1 MNIHAAMAKEISCR
15 VTRTLIMYVR
25 ETNGSLGNLLDG
37 LALDEG
43 YLTDTNNWVSHEF
56 LQILYGRMMAI
67 LGDENA
73 VYKMALASKRYE
85 SLGLLDWIVR
95 LLGNPKLIY
104 LQAPW
109 YNRFLKANG
118 DVYIH
123 GSGDSWVILEDRYH
137 VAAQKTRCDCDFTR
151 AIIAGIPTIFDMP
164 MARVEEIECQ
174 VAPEVY
180 GRRIWPDTPVHTD
193 RGCLYRIQWEARE
206 RPPLWK
212 RFFQRYRIYRKA
224 INDLQEANQVIQEK
238 YDEARKLA
246 LELET
251 ANRRLTESKGKLEE
265 FMGELK
271 ASELRYRLMADNMS
285 DTIWTF
291 GLDTMRFTYVSPSV
305 QALWGYSVEEAMA
318 MTLEEILPA
327 ESRERVMKLLTEA
340 LAKENEGK
348 GEANMAE
355 TFQVQQRCKD
365 GSLGWVEIK
374 ASLLRDEGGKA
385 VGVLGVTRD
394 ISERKRADMLY
405 QSTIAAEAANA
416 AKSRF
421 LSHMSHELRT
431 PLNHIMGFT
440 ELILDK
446 SFGGLNEIQE
456 EYLTDVYSSSDHLLS
471 LVNEILDISKIEAG
485 KFELK
490 PSEFNLRELLEK
502 SLSII
507 ADKVRQRRITLTAN
521 IAPIPETI
529 VADELRVKQIIY
541 NLLSNAVKFTEDGGS
556 ITLSACV
563 KSGPTAI
570 PGGRETMC
578 QEVEISVSDTGIGI
592 HPEDVARIFEPFH
605 QRDNQLNSKY
615 PGTGLG
621 LGLSKHF
628 VEMSGGRIWV
638 ESAGPGMGA
647 TFRFV
652 LPY

>member
-1 MNIHAAMAKEISCR
+1 MNIHAAMAREISCR

-25 ETNGSLGNLLDG
+25 EMNGSLGSLLDG

-56 LQILYGRMMAI
+56 LHILYGRMIVI

-73 VYKMALASKRYE
+73 VYNMALASKKYE
-85 SLGLLDWIVR
+85 SLGLLDWIAR
-95 LLGNPKLIY
+95 LLGNPKLLY

-137 VAAQKTRCDCDFTR
+137 IAAQKTRCDCDYTR

-174 VAPEVY
+174 VAPEMY
-180 GRRIWPDTPVHTD
+180 GRRIWPDSPARAD
-193 RGCLYRIQWEARE
+193 GGCLYRIQWEAGE

-212 RFFQRYRIYRKA
+212 RLFQRYRIYRKA
-224 INDLQEANQVIQEK
+224 INDLQEANRVIQEK

-251 ANRRLTESKGKLEE
+251 ANRRLTEAKGQLEE

-271 ASELRYRLMADNMS
+271 ASELRYRLMADNVS
-285 DTIWTF
+285 DIIWTF
-291 GLDTMRFTYVSPSV
+291 SLETMRFTYVSPSV
-305 QALWGYSVEEAMA
+305 QDLHGYSVEEAMA
-318 MTLEEILPA
+318 MSLEEALPP
-327 ESRERVMKLLTEA
+327 ESLERAMKLLTEA
-340 LAKENEGK
+340 LVRENEGRD
-348 GEANMAE
+348 EANMAE
-355 TFQVQQRCKD
+355 TFEVQQHCKD

-385 VGVLGVTRD
+385 VGVLGITRD

-405 QSTIAAEAANA
+405 QSNIAAEAANA
-416 AKSRF
+416 AKSKF

-446 SFGGLNEIQE
+446 NFGDLNEIQE
-456 EYLTDVYSSSDHLLS
+456 EYLTDVYSSSEHLLS

-490 PSEFNLRELLEK
+490 PSEFNLKGLLEN
-502 SLSII
+502 SLSTI

-521 IAPIPETI
+521 IEPIPETI
-529 VADELRVKQIIY
+529 FADELRVKQILS

-556 ITLSACV
+556 ITLSARV
-563 KSGPTAI
+563 KSGTTAI
-570 PGGRETMC
+570 PAVGEPMGR
-578 QEVEISVSDTGIGI
+578 EVEISVSDNGIGI
-592 HPEDVARIFEPFH
+592 RREDAARIFEPFS
-605 QRDNQLNSKY
+605 QRDNQLSSKY
-615 PGTGLG
+615 PGTGLV

-628 VEMSGGRIWV
+628 VEMYGGRIWV